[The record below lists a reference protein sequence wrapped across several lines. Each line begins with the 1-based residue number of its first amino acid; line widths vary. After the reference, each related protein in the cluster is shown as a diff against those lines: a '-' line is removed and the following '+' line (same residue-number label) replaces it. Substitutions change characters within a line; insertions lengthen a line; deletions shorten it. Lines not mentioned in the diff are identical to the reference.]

1 MAESLRI
8 PKPYTKSVSNQDR
21 WQLYTFLGLVINAA
35 LWGSALLYLKLT
47 PPTYTS
53 YSAVDVPS
61 GESNANV
68 NLPEIGQ
75 ASYQDTSPYAFSSS
89 QDPREKYKFIAQ
101 SQPVLKAAAAQL
113 QMSVGKFG
121 QPRIK
126 VLQNTTVIEVEFKGA
141 RPEEAQN
148 KSLAFYKA
156 FEARLDE
163 LRIREAMR
171 RDLSSQTALASSQKK
186 LEVARNRLYT
196 YKDRSDLS
204 SDEQIQALVSNI
216 EQLRKQQIEI
226 LAQQQQASTTLNQL
240 SANLNL
246 SAQQAA
252 DAFVLQTDQIF
263 QQNLKEY
270 SEAST
275 ALIVIGSK
283 FLPNHPTLVAAKA
296 KRDATQTALLNR
308 SEFLLKRPVSQAV
321 LEKFINFSGTNS
333 GTAREN
339 LFQQLVTLQAQRQGL
354 QAQAQT
360 IGRQIAQLESRQ
372 KKLTRQ
378 ESTLDALKRDMQ
390 LAEVVFSS
398 TATKLDIGKS
408 NVFGSYPLIQI
419 TVEPSLPDTPS
430 EPKKS
435 YVVIGGTIG
444 SVFLTIGLVLLWL
457 RDRKTSIRE

>member
-1 MAESLRI
+1 MTESLI
-8 PKPYTKSVSNQDR
+8 TPKPYTKSVFNQGR

-61 GESNANV
+61 AESNTNV
-68 NLPEIGQ
+68 SLPEIGQ

-89 QDPREKYKFIAQ
+89 QDPRENYKFIAQ
-101 SQPVLKAAAAQL
+101 SKPVLKAAAAQIH
-113 QMSVGKFG
+113 MSVGEFG
-121 QPRIK
+121 EPRIK
-126 VLQNTTVIEVEFKGA
+126 VLHNTTVMEVEFKGA
-141 RPEEAQN
+141 NPEEAQN

-171 RDLSSQTALASSQKK
+171 RDVGSQTALASSHKK
-186 LEVARNRLYT
+186 LELARNRLYSF
-196 YKDRSDLS
+196 KDRSDLS
-204 SDEQIQALVSNI
+204 SDEQIKDLVGNI
-216 EQLRKQQIEI
+216 EQLRKQQTEI
-226 LAQQQQASTTLNQL
+226 LAQQQQVSTTLNQL

-275 ALIVIGSK
+275 ALIVLSSK
-283 FLPNHPTLVAAKA
+283 YFPDHPTLVAAKA

-321 LEKFINFSGTNS
+321 LEEFINFSGTNS

-360 IGRQIAQLESRQ
+360 IGRQIAQLERRQ

-390 LAEVVFSS
+390 VAEAVFSS

-408 NVFGSYPLIQI
+408 NAFGSYPLIQI

-430 EPKKS
+430 EPKKA
-435 YVVIGGTIG
+435 YIVLGGTLA
-444 SVFLTIGLVLLWL
+444 SVFSTVGVVLLWL
-457 RDRKTSIRE
+457 RDRKTSIAE